1 MIPLK
6 DDNPVSITPFI
17 TIGLI
22 VMNVVLFLN
31 QLTLSPQAYQ
41 QMVYTY
47 GAVPL
52 AIIQGQNLHSILT
65 SMFLHG
71 GFAHLLGNMLFLW
84 IFADNI
90 ENLTGHGR
98 FILFYLLCGLAA
110 FLTHFIMAPT
120 SQVPMIG
127 ASGAISGVLGAYAI
141 RFPRARVH
149 VLWFL
154 FFIISVDRIPAAIV
168 LGLWFVIQI
177 LSALSASASSAGV
190 AWYAH
195 IGGFIAG
202 VILIRYFEKRRV
214 VVYHR

>member
-6 DDNPVSITPFI
+6 DDNPTSIFPFV
-17 TIGLI
+17 TWGLI
-22 VMNVVLFLN
+22 AVNVLLFLN
-31 QLTLSPQAYQ
+31 QLTLSPQDYRTFI
-41 QMVYTY
+41 YTW
-47 GAVPL
+47 GAVPDQ
-52 AIIQGQNLHSILT
+52 IVQGHNLLSIFT

-71 GFAHLLGNMLFLW
+71 GFGHLLGNMLFLY

-98 FILFYLLCGLAA
+98 FIVFYILCGVAA

-149 VLWFL
+149 VLWFF
-154 FFIISVDRIPAAIV
+154 FFIISISRIPAAVV
-168 LGLWFVIQI
+168 LGVWFLLQI
-177 LSALSASASSAGV
+177 LSAIAEPASSAGV

-202 VILIRYFEKRRV
+202 VLLIGWFQKRKV
-214 VVYHR
+214 IVYHR